1 MAIEVDDNGVRICT
15 LDENTED
22 VASRVQGRLGDRITT
37 NPLSFVGQF
46 ITITGEIVTLIH
58 EKFGALYGRLDQNG
72 AKGVWLDRIGAY
84 SGSVRDGAANSTVV
98 GVITFVGL
106 GTVNDGDLIR
116 HTSQQTIWQ
125 AIGGPYSGTDEDIVA
140 TFQSI
145 DAGPFEAIAGS
156 AWTIV
161 SSVPGFSAFTNPD
174 NDATP
179 GQLSATDPEFRGAI
193 QIERYA
199 QGTGPLASIRAR
211 VSKVNTANGRVD
223 SARVYHNPNANP
235 EDAFGLGYKQT
246 HVVVETTP
254 NPPPALLQQDI
265 FDAMW
270 LGNGCGCHWN
280 EDSLLTGT
288 HVDSEGNTHPIA
300 FDVAVEV
307 ETFLVVTLETANT
320 TAGDGPVFPKTGAD
334 MADIVHTA
342 VHARAQELNT
352 VARDAREQDYYKVVA
367 DLQVAEQITGV
378 DTIQIQISD
387 VGKDGPFES
396 GFLSVGR
403 LEKIRVDTVNVR
415 VIIDGVTEIA

>member
-1 MAIEVDDNGVRICT
+1 MGFEVDDDGLTIPT
-15 LDENTED
+15 LDENTQD
-22 VASRVQGRLGDRITT
+22 VAARVQSRFGDRITT
-37 NPLSFVGQF
+37 NPLSFVGQL
-46 ITITGEIVTLIH
+46 ITITGEIVTILQ
-58 EKFGALYGRLDQNG
+58 EKVGALYGRLDQNG
-72 AKGVWLDRIGAY
+72 AKGVWLNRIGAY

-125 AIGGPYSGTDEDIVA
+125 AIGGPYSGTDEDIAA
-140 TFQSI
+140 TFQAI

-179 GQLSATDPEFRGAI
+179 GQLSATDPEFRAAI
-193 QIERYA
+193 QVERYA

-211 VSKVNTANGRVD
+211 ISKVNTANGRVD
-223 SARVYHNPNANP
+223 SAKVYHNPNANP
-235 EDAFGLGYKQT
+235 VDSFGLGYKQT

-265 FDAMW
+265 WDALW
-270 LGNGCGCHWN
+270 LGNGA
-280 EDSLLTGT
+280 GT
-288 HVDSEGNTHPIA
+288 HWKEDAAFVGTVVDSEGNTQNLTFDIA
-300 FDVAVEV
+300 VDL
-307 ETFLVVTLETANT
+307 ETFIVVTLATAKT
-320 TAGDGPVFPKTGAD
+320 TAGDGPVFPKTGSD
-334 MADIVHTA
+334 MADIVHEA

-387 VGKDGPFES
+387 VGKDGPFS
-396 GFLSVGR
+396 AGFLSVDR
-403 LEKIRVDTVNVR
+403 LEKIKVDTVNVR